1 MNHNPVVQRVHL
13 IRHGETNWNKEKRA
27 QGQMESILTNEGIA
41 QARILRSRLNDSGI
55 SKVYC
60 SSSVRARQT
69 AQILFEDW
77 PEPIIYCDQLREICM
92 GCWEGRLYSDIQEAD
107 PASFFAFWNQPDAF
121 YVAGAETFAAVQK
134 RALQRLSVILA
145 ESENNQ
151 DIALVS
157 HGVLIKTLLC
167 DVESRNLSK
176 LWDAPAMHNCARSVI
191 NIYADGSRRISVYS
205 DQPYEHQ

>member
-1 MNHNPVVQRVHL
+1 MRTLPVVQRIHL

-27 QGQMESILTNEGIA
+27 QGQMESVLTGEGIA
-41 QARILRSRLNDSGI
+41 QAHTLRTRMNDSGI
-55 SKVYC
+55 SRVYC

-69 AQILFEDW
+69 AQILFEDF
-77 PEPIIYCDQLREICM
+77 PEPVIFCDQLREISM
-92 GCWEGRLYSDIQEAD
+92 GPWEGKLYADIQQAD
-107 PASFFAFWNQPDAF
+107 PASFFAFWNKPDAF
-121 YVAGAETFAAVQK
+121 NLAGAETFADVQN
-134 RALQRLSVILA
+134 RALHRLSLILA
-145 ESENNQ
+145 ESNDYE

-167 DVESRNLSK
+167 DVERRSLDK
-176 LWDAPAMHNCARSVI
+176 LWEAPAMHNCARSVI